1 MKNIYVMIGTKKI
14 VDGNK
19 NLFARGDKMYTWKI
33 EIILKSGKEIT
44 VYYKGD
50 ESSSLDVANKMLTG
64 NENAMNGFNDKDRT
78 KHIFVRIG
86 EIASASISEAK
97 GLV

>member
-1 MKNIYVMIGTKKI
+1 
-14 VDGNK
+14 
-19 NLFARGDKMYTWKI
+19 MYTWKI
-33 EIILKSGKEIT
+33 EIVLRSGKEIT

-64 NENAMNGFNDKDRT
+64 NENALNGFSDKDHI